1 MSVPRGPCAQV
12 VGLALGEADPYL
24 GHIDAQALPAD
35 FSLGPTSA
43 GKFHFDC
50 ARSLGLFVECTR
62 VGDDAESVDVSGD
75 GVDLPWQPKSTWL
88 RCFSH

>member
-1 MSVPRGPCAQV
+1 
-12 VGLALGEADPYL
+12 
-24 GHIDAQALPAD
+24 
-35 FSLGPTSA
+35 
-43 GKFHFDC
+43 
-50 ARSLGLFVECTR
+50 VECTR